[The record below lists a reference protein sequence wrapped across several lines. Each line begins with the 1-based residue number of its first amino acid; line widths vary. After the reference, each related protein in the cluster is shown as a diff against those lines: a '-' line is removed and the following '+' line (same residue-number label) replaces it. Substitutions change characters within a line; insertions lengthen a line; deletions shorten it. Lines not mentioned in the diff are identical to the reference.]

1 VYTRANAET
10 NATREGHDLIGG
22 SSSGG
27 GGGGGAESEGSNS
40 AQGAGQPPA
49 TLFPGKTQIGE
60 PSNYQHRTLV
70 YANNFKVKLD
80 LGTNLP
86 AQIVRVG

>member
-22 SSSGG
+22 SSSG

-49 TLFPGKTQIGE
+49 TLFPGKTQIG
-60 PSNYQHRTLV
+60 
-70 YANNFKVKLD
+70 
-80 LGTNLP
+80 
-86 AQIVRVG
+86 